1 MKVWKNA
8 STWFTAVAVAVAGVA
23 LGGGNPL
30 GPDTAFA
37 KYDAGKLTIGGDIR
51 VRGEMRH
58 AIGMGVKGAA
68 DTNDSFTLQKM
79 RLRFNYDTS
88 ADVNFF
94 TELQN
99 STTWGTPNTHGN
111 LGANNNSVDGSTFGV
126 RQVFIGV
133 KNVGVQGLNLK
144 MGRQKLVFGNQRLL
158 GHFDWDNK
166 GFSHDAVRFD
176 YSMPSSSHVLFW
188 SKLNDEGSA
197 PATGGHGKGSDDS
210 NLFGF
215 YNTFKQVP
223 GMSIEPYILFLQDG
237 RTTDGLAG
245 VSINDGRVAPDQ
257 RRWFL
262 GTRVAGKAMRKA
274 IDYTAEI
281 VYQTGDAQNGAA
293 NEGDINALQLAF
305 VLGYTAA
312 NVPMKPRFGVEIDY
326 ASGSKCNT
334 QGADGAGC
342 QPNKTPENLFPTN
355 HLHYGY
361 MDRMAWKNMVNY
373 SGHVKI
379 HPDKVSNLKVHFHI
393 LRLANPKDNW
403 YGANSKPQAV
413 SNDNNTKASLG
424 QELDIIYTRKFKG
437 GKFGMQIG
445 YGHFF
450 SGEYGKATNG
460 GTGGSSAAGAGVARK
475 GETDQDWGYVQ
486 FTTKF

>member
-37 KYDAGKLTIGGDIR
+37 KYDASKLTIGGDIR

-58 AIGMGVKGAA
+58 AEKMGENGSA
-68 DTNDSFTLQKM
+68 DSNSSQVFQKM
-79 RLRFNYDTS
+79 RLRFNYETS
-88 ADVNFF
+88 SDVNFF

-99 STTWGTPNTHGN
+99 STVWGRPASGTGAAGN
-111 LGANNNSVDGSTFGV
+111 LGANNNSVDGSNFGV
-126 RQVFIGV
+126 RQVFVGV
-133 KNVGVQGLNLK
+133 KNVGVQGLNMK

-166 GFSHDAVRFD
+166 GFSHDALRFD

-188 SKLNDEGSA
+188 SRLDDNNTTA
-197 PATGGHGKGSDDS
+197 PSGKASHDA
-210 NLFGF
+210 NLYGF

-223 GMSIEPYILFLQDG
+223 NMSIEPYILFLQDG

-262 GTRVAGKAMRKA
+262 GTRVAGKAMNKA

-281 VYQTGDAQNGAA
+281 VYQTGDANNGFG

-334 QGADGAGC
+334 GTTTGC
-342 QPNKTPENLFPTN
+342 EPNKTPENLFPTN

-450 SGEYGKATNG
+450 TGEYGKKTNA
-460 GTGGSSAAGAGVARK
+460 GTGGSFGSTGAQK
-475 GETDQDWGYVQ
+475 GDTDQDWGYVS